1 MGTRSLTRIIPR
13 QEGLSYSEGHTRAEL
28 ALVNIYQ
35 QYDGYPEYMAVE
47 YAEWLKDIKIV
58 NGLDN
63 NKNLNE
69 IANGAGCFAAQFIAK
84 FKDRAG
90 QLYLQPINN
99 DLGWAEYVYTLYPK
113 EGHDTYMSI
122 YKVSTRTVIFVG
134 KPEKA
139 LQQYDKNY
147 KTNTKQEG

>member
-47 YAEWLKDIKIV
+47 YAEWLKDIKII
-58 NGLDN
+58 NGLGG

-90 QLYLQPINN
+90 QMYLQAIDNEI
-99 DLGWAEYVYTLYPK
+99 GWAEYIYTLYPK
-113 EGHDTYMSI
+113 ADHDTYMSI

-139 LQQYDKNY
+139 LQQYDENY
-147 KTNTKQEG
+147 KKNTKQEG

>member
-47 YAEWLKDIKIV
+47 YAEWLKDIKII
-58 NGLDN
+58 NGLGG

-90 QLYLQPINN
+90 QMYLQAIDNEI
-99 DLGWAEYVYTLYPK
+99 GWAEYIYTLYPK
-113 EGHDTYMSI
+113 ADHDTYMSI

-134 KPEKA
+134 KPDAVLK
-139 LQQYDKNY
+139 KY
-147 KTNTKQEG
+147 KTNTKQER

>member
-58 NGLDN
+58 NGLTN

-90 QLYLQPINN
+90 QLYLHPINN
-99 DLGWAEYVYTLYPK
+99 DLDWAEYIYTLYPK
-113 EGHDTYMSI
+113 TGHDTYMSI

-147 KTNTKQEG
+147 KTNTTQVG

>member
-13 QEGLSYSEGHTRAEL
+13 QEGLSYSDGHTRAEL
-28 ALVNIYQ
+28 ALVNVYQ

-47 YAEWLKDIKIV
+47 YAKWLKEIKIV
-58 NGLDN
+58 NGLGTD
-63 NKNLNE
+63 KKLNE

-84 FKDRAG
+84 FKDQAG
-90 QLYLQPINN
+90 QLYLHKADNE
-99 DLGWAEYVYTLYPK
+99 LGWVEYVYTLYPK

-134 KPEKA
+134 KADKA
-139 LQQYDKNY
+139 LERYDENY